1 MIILGIETS
10 CDDTAAAVIKDGTEI
25 ISNIISSQA
34 DFHKKYGGIVP
45 EIASRKHL
53 ENIGP
58 VVKDSILQA
67 GITLDD
73 IEAVA
78 VTQGPGLIGSLL
90 VGINFARAF
99 AYSRRIPLTGINHL
113 EGHLLAPH
121 IEHSVPF
128 PNITLVVSGGHTNL
142 YFVETVGKYR
152 LLGKTRDDASGEAF
166 DKVAKLLGLG
176 YPGGPIINQL
186 AKKGD
191 PSAIKFPRPM
201 LNDKSFDFSFS
212 GLKTAVLYHVRKI
225 EAENLSDT
233 AVQDI
238 AASFQAAAVDILTE
252 KTIRAARECNVQTIT
267 VSGGVA
273 ANSHLRDNITERAKE
288 KSISVFIPSPI
299 LCTDNAAMIAMAGAH
314 RIKTFADFPLSMNAI
329 SRWPLC

>member
-10 CDDTAAAVIKDGTEI
+10 CDDTAAAVLKDGNEI

-58 VVKDSILQA
+58 VVKESILQA
-67 GITLDD
+67 GITLND

-90 VGINFARAF
+90 VGINFAKAF
-99 AYSRRIPLTGINHL
+99 AYSRRIPLTGVNHL

-121 IEHSVPF
+121 IEHAVPF

-142 YFVETVGKYR
+142 YLVESVGKYR
-152 LLGKTRDDASGEAF
+152 LLGKTRDDAAGEAF

-176 YPGGPIINQL
+176 YPGGPIINRL
-186 AKKGD
+186 AKKGN

-212 GLKTAVLYHVRKI
+212 GLKTAVLYHVRQI
-225 EAENLSDT
+225 EACGLTDM
-233 AVQDI
+233 AIQDI

-252 KTIRAARECNVQTIT
+252 KTIRAARECNVQTIA

-273 ANSHLRDNITERAKE
+273 ANSLLRSTITERAEAKN
-288 KSISVFIPSPI
+288 ISVFIPSPI

-314 RIKTFADFPLSMNAI
+314 RLKIFDSFPLSMNAI